1 MSLSFTNQSLQLLVS
16 VSNSS
21 SFIGPCHN
29 PEHKCC
35 LKVNRY
41 DIEEHSSDGE
51 DDRNTSDDSVSS
63 VVGSSDSIPPKP
75 HSLKSSTKSSF
86 EVSTQP
92 LSGHSMIGPV
102 VNLPVATPPKGDGS

>member
-1 MSLSFTNQSLQLLVS
+1 
-16 VSNSS
+16 
-21 SFIGPCHN
+21 
-29 PEHKCC
+29 